1 MVSKNNRIQ
10 RIEQTAERQS
20 HFGIRKLTV
29 GAASVLLGTTLW
41 LGNNANVA
49 SADTIKDN
57 SEADTQESTHT
68 ATVDTKSV
76 DKVVVDTDQNKIE
89 ENNDATEKL
98 DSNDVTNSSNVT
110 NGNDAEKAAQTSEAN
125 DTAKVETEEANAN
138 SAQTQTEKSDK
149 DLGGTKQSDTTNNKA
164 AEKATT
170 DKDATQKAADVHV
183 ANATENTKNKQA
195 EQQTQTQAAKE
206 TTKTINNAAQD
217 GKNSETNSTSVS
229 QELEKAVQA
238 GKNTEVSQNDLT
250 TDTARLGQVVK
261 TTKSNQDSQ
270 KDNKTQELKIGD
282 LTSGLNA
289 DALKANLTKGNE
301 ALVDRATINALFAQ
315 NRSIDPSKEL
325 ASSKLATLGLNLMAV
340 PTSTGSNNNDA
351 VTVKDWNSF
360 QSALNSG
367 KQVNIDG
374 NITAYGNVNV
384 YGNATIS
391 GVNGSTL
398 NLGQYTITNNS
409 NLTLKDLTING
420 SIMGNGTVNI
430 QGAVTSNVNTQTVP
444 TSDQSSAQ
452 GYKGNRNNY
461 SNSNIVASRVNVE
474 NGATLNINSSQI
486 NDGINLTSGGSVNVG
501 DNATLNINLSNNS
514 SSTERYHVA
523 GIYANSNGSVTTGRN
538 STLNLNTGS
547 GQGIAMTGT
556 RPVSKDSDRFG
567 GYGTAQS
574 RPNGSGQINLGQY
587 STFNFTGRDGV
598 ILGDNS
604 NFNVGEYANVHFE
617 NRGRGVALDLANS
630 ANINIGDHAVTYFHS
645 VGKTGTSGSYDGYNY
660 IGVNEAGNITVGKD
674 ATFRVILEGRGDNP
688 WDDVVQLDSRNANT
702 NAAFTSKK
710 GAIVDIR
717 DDNTNFYAELISFPL
732 GNSNS
737 RINIQDPLL
746 LNLQRYS
753 AGGATTGWMAG
764 IGGTDINSTSDQ
776 YTANLIYMGGTKG
789 ILTIGG
795 TDYVVYQQIKS
806 DGAQQIWTD
815 VNSVQFNKHGF
826 ASGDIYNNGAN
837 PDLSINGQ
845 GLVGGIRANQ
855 IRDNQ
860 TNPTQ
865 SGLQN
870 SPAYGIS
877 TMRASHQIWIPHET
891 STQIKGTHTN
901 TIKYVYEDGSPV
913 LDANGQPLVVT

>member
-110 NGNDAEKAAQTSEAN
+110 NGNDAEKAAQISEAN

-391 GVNGSTL
+391 GVNGSTRL
-398 NLGQYTITNNS
+398 
-409 NLTLKDLTING
+409 
-420 SIMGNGTVNI
+420 
-430 QGAVTSNVNTQTVP
+430 
-444 TSDQSSAQ
+444 
-452 GYKGNRNNY
+452 
-461 SNSNIVASRVNVE
+461 
-474 NGATLNINSSQI
+474 
-486 NDGINLTSGGSVNVG
+486 
-501 DNATLNINLSNNS
+501 
-514 SSTERYHVA
+514 
-523 GIYANSNGSVTTGRN
+523 
-538 STLNLNTGS
+538 
-547 GQGIAMTGT
+547 
-556 RPVSKDSDRFG
+556 
-567 GYGTAQS
+567 
-574 RPNGSGQINLGQY
+574 
-587 STFNFTGRDGV
+587 
-598 ILGDNS
+598 
-604 NFNVGEYANVHFE
+604 
-617 NRGRGVALDLANS
+617 
-630 ANINIGDHAVTYFHS
+630 
-645 VGKTGTSGSYDGYNY
+645 
-660 IGVNEAGNITVGKD
+660 
-674 ATFRVILEGRGDNP
+674 
-688 WDDVVQLDSRNANT
+688 
-702 NAAFTSKK
+702 
-710 GAIVDIR
+710 
-717 DDNTNFYAELISFPL
+717 
-732 GNSNS
+732 
-737 RINIQDPLL
+737 
-746 LNLQRYS
+746 
-753 AGGATTGWMAG
+753 
-764 IGGTDINSTSDQ
+764 
-776 YTANLIYMGGTKG
+776 
-789 ILTIGG
+789 
-795 TDYVVYQQIKS
+795 
-806 DGAQQIWTD
+806 
-815 VNSVQFNKHGF
+815 
-826 ASGDIYNNGAN
+826 
-837 PDLSINGQ
+837 
-845 GLVGGIRANQ
+845 
-855 IRDNQ
+855 
-860 TNPTQ
+860 
-865 SGLQN
+865 
-870 SPAYGIS
+870 
-877 TMRASHQIWIPHET
+877 
-891 STQIKGTHTN
+891 
-901 TIKYVYEDGSPV
+901 
-913 LDANGQPLVVT
+913 